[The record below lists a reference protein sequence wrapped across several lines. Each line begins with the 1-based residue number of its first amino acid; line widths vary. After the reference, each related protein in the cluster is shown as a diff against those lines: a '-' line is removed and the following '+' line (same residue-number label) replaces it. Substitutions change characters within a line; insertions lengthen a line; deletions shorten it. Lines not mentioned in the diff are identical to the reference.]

1 MNWNVQYVSG
11 ITNANPPP
19 SCTALPEG
27 QIMVVATAQSGVKL
41 DDHDAETA
49 ICQLLH
55 SHSEIFSMKQLAPF
69 RGGVFRVI
77 VEYCD
82 AGAAHRAVT
91 RLTGMAIEVRR
102 PMAILLAVSANP

>member
-1 MNWNVQYVSG
+1 
-11 ITNANPPP
+11 
-19 SCTALPEG
+19 
-27 QIMVVATAQSGVKL
+27 VKL
-41 DDHDAETA
+41 DDHGAEAA

-55 SHSEIFSMKQLAPF
+55 SHSEIFSMKQLAPL
-69 RGGVFRVI
+69 RDGVFRVI

-102 PMAILLAVSANP
+102 PMAILLEAALIHNI